1 MIEYLFPQMNAAPSQ
16 QLASAQPEESGS
28 PLISRV
34 TDYWASLPRHGGA
47 PQRSSVQAAD
57 LSDALPH
64 IFLAQIVTTRIAR
77 FRIVGHQIEDLMG
90 MEMRGMPLTALFS
103 GTARDEIQSAI
114 SHVRRGARVMLSLEA
129 ETGFGMPKL
138 DAVLA
143 LMPLSDSSGTI
154 THLMGV
160 LERSGTS
167 GPRPRRFALAQPCEV
182 SAAAQQPQPGKPVLR
197 VIQGGLG

>member
-1 MIEYLFPQMNAAPSQ
+1 MIEYLFPHMSAASNQ
-16 QLASAQPEESGS
+16 QIARAQPEESGS
-28 PLISRV
+28 TLISQV

-57 LSDALPH
+57 LTDALPH

-90 MEMRGMPLTALFS
+90 MEMRGMPLTALFT
-103 GTARDEIQSAI
+103 GDARSEIQSAVT
-114 SHVRRGARVMLSLEA
+114 HVRRGARVMLSLDA

-143 LMPLSDSSGTI
+143 LLPLTDSSGTI

-167 GPRPRRFALAQPCEV
+167 GRRPRRFALAQPCEV
-182 SAAAQQPQPGKPVLR
+182 SPAEQPQSGKPALR

>member
-1 MIEYLFPQMNAAPSQ
+1 MIEYLFPQINAASHQ
-16 QLASAQPEESGS
+16 QLASAQPEESDTT
-28 PLISRV
+28 LISRV

-57 LSDALPH
+57 LTDALPH
-64 IFLAQIVTTRIAR
+64 IFLAQIVTTRVAK

-90 MEMRGMPLTALFS
+90 MEMRGMPLTALFT
-103 GTARDEIQSAI
+103 GTAREEIQSAVT
-114 SHVRRGARVMLSLEA
+114 HVRRGARVLLSLEA
-129 ETGFGMPKL
+129 ETGFGLPKL

-160 LERSGTS
+160 VEPSGTS
-167 GPRPRRFALAQPCEV
+167 GRRPRRFALAQPCAV
-182 SAAAQQPQPGKPVLR
+182 SPVAQPQPGKPALR